1 MLYEEVRELKR
12 LNGLTSQTDGRKMK
26 VLVIQSCPTL
36 WDHMDCSPPGS
47 SMEENPWN
55 SPDKNTGV
63 SCHFLL
69 QRIFPT
75 QGLNLG
81 LLHCR
86 QNLYRL
92 SPQGCPQV
100 VELEFQVSLT
110 PELKL
115 TLLRQKLPQRTALT
129 AWMVPVRTQ
138 STEGRLWSGRTG
150 QSEKQ
155 QMTPNV

>member
-12 LNGLTSQTDGRKMK
+12 LNGPTSQTDSRKMK
-26 VLVIQSCPTL
+26 VLVVQSCPTL

-55 SPDKNTGV
+55 SPGKNTGV

-75 QGLNLG
+75 QGSNLG

-92 SPQGCPQV
+92 SP
-100 VELEFQVSLT
+100 
-110 PELKL
+110 
-115 TLLRQKLPQRTALT
+115 
-129 AWMVPVRTQ
+129 
-138 STEGRLWSGRTG
+138 
-150 QSEKQ
+150 
-155 QMTPNV
+155 